1 METLILGWFV
11 LVETGSVL
19 LLSLFGALLFIG
31 TLVAPMFGVVGDR
44 IGHRNLLCIMRAFY
58 TVMALTLMGFALA
71 GALTPLVVFIIAGLV
86 GLVRPS
92 DLGVRGAL
100 VAHIVPAEQLMGAMG
115 ISRTTSD
122 AARVMGALIGAGLFA
137 QFGIAVAYVMVIG
150 LYGLGL
156 LLVLA
161 MGAPPRTPVAAP
173 AEAVSVRPSYWRDL
187 VEGLAL
193 VWSTPAL
200 LAGMLVAVLVNL
212 VGYPLSNQLLPYVAR
227 EIYHVNE
234 TGLGYLTA
242 SFATG
247 ALLGSVSVSFYRG
260 STPARTMIV
269 SGVAWFVFLLCY
281 AQMQS
286 LWAGAAFL
294 ALAGFV
300 QSLCMVTLAVV
311 LLRIAGARFGGRI
324 MGVRM
329 LAIYSLPVGVVMG
342 GALVEAIGF
351 HATGVV
357 YTVTGIV
364 LMFLI
369 AWRWHADLWR
379 ADTPANGR

>member
-1 METLILGWFV
+1 M
-11 LVETGSVL
+11 
-19 LLSLFGALLFIG
+19 
-31 TLVAPMFGVVGDR
+31 
-44 IGHRNLLCIMRAFY
+44 
-58 TVMALTLMGFALA
+58 
-71 GALTPLVVFIIAGLV
+71 
-86 GLVRPS
+86 
-92 DLGVRGAL
+92 
-100 VAHIVPAEQLMGAMG
+100 
-115 ISRTTSD
+115 
-122 AARVMGALIGAGLFA
+122 
-137 QFGIAVAYVMVIG
+137 
-150 LYGLGL
+150 
-156 LLVLA
+156 
-161 MGAPPRTPVAAP
+161 
-173 AEAVSVRPSYWRDL
+173 
-187 VEGLAL
+187 EGLAL

-242 SFATG
+242 SFAMG
-247 ALLGSVSVSFYRG
+247 ALLGSVAVSFYRG

-269 SGVAWFVFLLCY
+269 SGVAWFVLLLCY

-286 LWAGAAFL
+286 LWTGAAFL
-294 ALAGFV
+294 ALAGFA

-351 HATGVV
+351 HATGIV
-357 YTVTGIV
+357 YTVTGIA
-364 LMFLI
+364 LMFFI